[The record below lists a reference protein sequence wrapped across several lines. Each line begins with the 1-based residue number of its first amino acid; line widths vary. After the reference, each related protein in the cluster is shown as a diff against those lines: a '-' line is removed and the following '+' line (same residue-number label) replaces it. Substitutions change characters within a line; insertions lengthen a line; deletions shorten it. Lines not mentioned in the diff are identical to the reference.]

1 MKIAVISFNRH
12 GLIIAQKLKEFVQ
25 ADLYFKKDNES
36 FNIIELTGRLVKE
49 YEGIVFIS
57 STGIA
62 VRAIAPHIKSKDRDP
77 AVVVIDNFGRYVISL
92 LSGHLGGAN
101 ELTVKL
107 SEHLGAE
114 PVITTATDIL
124 GIIAPDVIASENG
137 LIIDSLKDAKEIAAL
152 LVDGKR
158 VAFIDEENKIGLPA
172 GYCDNLDEASGIVY
186 VTSNISDVSR
196 FTQSGLRTLKLIRKN
211 IVLGIGCRKEYSSE
225 KMLEKVLQNLYLQ
238 KIDSRAVGVISTIE
252 VKKNE
257 NAILELAE
265 YFKVDLKIF
274 SKDEIKEIQHKYE
287 GSDFVEKSIGVRAV
301 CEPCVELS
309 GGELLTGKISCD
321 GMTLCIGRLK

>member
-12 GLIIAQKLKEFVQ
+12 GLIIAEKLKELVQ

-36 FNIIELTGRLVKE
+36 FNIIELTGRLVME

-114 PVITTATDIL
+114 AVITTATDIL
-124 GIIAPDVIASENG
+124 GITAPDIIASENG
-137 LIIDSLKDAKEIAAL
+137 LVIDSLKAAKEIAAL
-152 LVDGKR
+152 LVEGKK
-158 VAFIDEENKIGLPA
+158 VAFIDEEDKIQLPA
-172 GYCDNLDEASGIVY
+172 GYCDSLNEASGIVY
-186 VTSNISDVSR
+186 ITSNIPDVSKY
-196 FTQSGLRTLKLIRKN
+196 TQNGIKVLKLIRKN
-211 IVLGIGCRKEYSSE
+211 IVLGIGCRKDYSSE
-225 KMLEKVLQNLYLQ
+225 KMIEKVLQYLYLQ

-252 VKKNE
+252 VKKDE
-257 NAILELAE
+257 NAILELANH
-265 YFKVDLKIF
+265 FKADLKIF
-274 SKDEIKEIQHKYE
+274 SKDEIKEVQYKYE
-287 GSDFVEKSIGVRAV
+287 GSDFVEISIGVRAV

-309 GGELLTGKISCD
+309 GGELLTGKLSCE
-321 GMTLCIGRLK
+321 GMTLCIGRFK